1 MGKDS
6 RIGESL
12 WQEWTG
18 EGYEPE
24 SSLSLVFFTETHVD
38 VEHEIVRRA
47 LASALQ
53 RDGSVSSL
61 GQAFASLED
70 ATITHGY
77 AGEIEG
83 SRDLTQ
89 CDEDGQTYEGECVDE
104 VFPIT
109 WVEIR

>member
-18 EGYEPE
+18 DGYEPTSYE
-24 SSLSLVFFTETHVD
+24 AIVFFTETHVD
-38 VEHEIVRRA
+38 VEHEVVRRA

-61 GQAFASLED
+61 GQAFAALEN
-70 ATITHGY
+70 ATVTHGH
-77 AGEIEG
+77 AGEIEN
-83 SRDLTQ
+83 SRDLTL
-89 CDEDGQTYEGECVDE
+89 CDEQGDTRDGECVDE
-104 VFPIT
+104 VLAIT
-109 WVEIR
+109 WVEI

>member
-18 EGYEPE
+18 DGYEPA
-24 SSLSLVFFTETHVD
+24 SFDCLVFFTETHVD
-38 VEHEIVRRA
+38 VEHEVVRRA

-61 GQAFASLED
+61 GQAFGALES
-70 ATITHGY
+70 AAVTHGY

-83 SRDLTQ
+83 SRDLYL
-89 CDEDGQTYEGECVDE
+89 CDEQGETREGECVDNVLE
-104 VFPIT
+104 IT
-109 WVEIR
+109 WVEI

>member
-18 EGYEPE
+18 DGYEPFHGN
-24 SSLSLVFFTETHVD
+24 SAIVFFTETHVD
-38 VEHEIVRRA
+38 VEHEVVRRA

-61 GQAFASLED
+61 GHAFAALES
-70 ATITHGY
+70 AIVTHGH

-83 SRDLTQ
+83 SRDLTL
-89 CDEDGQTYEGECVDE
+89 CDEQGETREGECVDE
-104 VFPIT
+104 VLAIT
-109 WVEIR
+109 WVEI

>member
-18 EGYEPE
+18 DGYEPVNQDA
-24 SSLSLVFFTETHVD
+24 LVFFTETHVD

-61 GQAFASLED
+61 GQAFAMLED
-70 ATITHGY
+70 ATVIHGH
-77 AGEIEG
+77 AGELED
-83 SRDLTQ
+83 SRDFTL
-89 CDEDGQTYEGECVDE
+89 CDEQGDTRDGECVDT
-104 VFPIT
+104 VIAIT
-109 WVEIR
+109 WVEI

>member
-1 MGKDS
+1 MAKDS

-18 EGYEPE
+18 DGYEPAGYE
-24 SSLSLVFFTETHVD
+24 AIVFFTETHVD
-38 VEHEIVRRA
+38 VEHEVVRRA

-61 GQAFASLED
+61 GQAFAALED
-70 ATITHGY
+70 ATVTHGH

-83 SRDLTQ
+83 SRDLTL
-89 CDEDGQTYEGECVDE
+89 CDEQGDTRDGECVDT
-104 VFPIT
+104 VLAIT
-109 WVEIR
+109 WVEI